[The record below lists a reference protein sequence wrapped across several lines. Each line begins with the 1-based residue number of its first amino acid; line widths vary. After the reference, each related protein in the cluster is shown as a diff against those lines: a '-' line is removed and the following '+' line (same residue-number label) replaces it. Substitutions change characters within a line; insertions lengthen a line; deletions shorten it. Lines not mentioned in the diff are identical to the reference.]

1 MPETK
6 VPAIKNIP
14 AKTDPETKLALES
27 IKEAVEVR
35 LGRRGD
41 PKDRA
46 VTLRELIESGL
57 ATDLAQSPYNPNTGA
72 TGFGP
77 ISELP
82 GDVEVPPTP
91 INLRAETLFKDI
103 ALFWHTSRSF
113 NPPYGNHAS
122 TEIWRSQTE
131 DLSSAIAAG
140 PLAGGVGGFSYTDT
154 STEYDRTYY
163 YWVRYISTK
172 GVPGPWSNMASA
184 TTVEDI
190 GATMRL
196 LSEELSNLPGYNLL
210 QTGAT
215 AATIIKSSGAPSAR
229 PNGDALQLND
239 MWFDTDDG
247 QIYTRNAANNAW
259 VAARDA
265 TLVSVFGTT
274 SFTGSTLSAAMAS
287 AQSDVVTL
295 TNNNTARASEIN
307 SLTATVSTKAK
318 TFVQDNPPTAIAVG
332 DLWIDS
338 NDNNKLYRASATGS
352 SNWVAVRD
360 TANDSKITVFTQT
373 SQPTANNTGDLWFDT
388 DDSNKQYR
396 WDGSNWVEVRDV
408 TSAAAIT
415 SEASTRASADS
426 ANATL
431 ITNLSASVGSGNDS
445 GGAAYSASNTIISH
459 VNATDANAAAAYVL
473 KVEANGAVAG
483 MVLEANAS
491 GSSTGSAI
499 QFQADKF
506 AIWDGSGS
514 AGSNSV
520 APFIVDSGVVYI
532 DVARIKDGTIA
543 EAKIGTLSA
552 EKITTGFLNVSER
565 IDANVIDG
573 DKIKAGTIGA
583 REITA
588 DSITADEI
596 SSDTITANELLN
608 ANTLNVK
615 HFDNVSTDIKSHL
628 SSGAYVPLSVEANV
642 QSWSGTYPGQTIV
655 SSETSSVVNIGCTT
669 ANVRNSAK
677 YRVVVSGVYGDIR
690 NGTIQYSY
698 DNFSSIA
705 ATLSPTMNANA
716 GTYRTYVFVWDGQI
730 AGLSTSQST
739 VYWRI
744 NWNVSSGQVNSTYQ
758 AMYVTL
764 DNTQ

>member
-14 AKTDPETKLALES
+14 ANIEPETKLALES

-46 VTLRELIESGL
+46 VTLRELIDSGL

-77 ISELP
+77 PSELP
-82 GDVEVPPTP
+82 GDVEVPPVP

-154 STEYDRTYY
+154 STEYNRTYY

-196 LSEELSNLPGYNLL
+196 LSEELANLPGYNLI
-210 QTGAT
+210 TTT
-215 AATIIKSSGAPSAR
+215 AAAATVIKQSSSPSVRADGSAIGAF
-229 PNGDALQLND
+229 DI
-239 MWFDTDDG
+239 WFDTDDS
-247 QIYTRNAANNAW
+247 QVYTRNAANNAW
-259 VAARDA
+259 VAGRDA
-265 TLVSVFGTT
+265 TLVNVFGAT
-274 SFTGSTLSAAMAS
+274 SFTGNTLTAAMAS
-287 AQSDVVTL
+287 AQADVITVTNSQNATATAVTNL
-295 TNNNTARASEIN
+295 TSTVTGNNNTLTASVN
-307 SLTATVSTKAK
+307 SLST
-318 TFVQDNPPTAIAVG
+318 T
-332 DLWIDS
+332 
-338 NDNNKLYRASATGS
+338 
-352 SNWVAVRD
+352 
-360 TANDSKITVFTQT
+360 TANL
-373 SQPTANNTGDLWFDT
+373 NGD
-388 DDSNKQYR
+388 
-396 WDGSNWVEVRDV
+396 
-408 TSAAAIT
+408 
-415 SEASTRASADS
+415 
-426 ANATL
+426 
-431 ITNLSASVGSGNDS
+431 
-445 GGAAYSASNTIISH
+445 
-459 VNATDANAAAAYVL
+459 VNAMFVL
-473 KVEANGAVAG
+473 QVATESNGSKSAAG
-483 MVLEANAS
+483 MVIGSNANS
-491 GSSTGSAI
+491 GSGATSYV
-499 QFQADKF
+499 QFRADTF
-506 AIWDGSGS
+506 AIWNPSTTS
-514 AGSNSV
+514 TV
-520 APFIVDSGVVYI
+520 APFIITNNVVYI
-532 DVARIKDGTIA
+532 DTARIKDASIT

-552 EKITTGFLNVSER
+552 EKITTGTLNVADL
-565 IDANVIDG
+565 IDANAIDA
-573 DKIKAGTIGA
+573 DKITAGTIGV
-583 REITA
+583 RELGANFITA
-588 DSITADEI
+588 NEI
-596 SSDTITANELLN
+596 NADTITANDLLST
-608 ANTLNVK
+608 NTLNVK
-615 HFDNVSTDIKSHL
+615 HFDNVSTNIKSHL
-628 SSGAYVPLSVEANV
+628 ASGAYVPLSVEANV

-716 GTYRTYVFVWDGQI
+716 GTYRTYVFIWDGQI

-744 NWNVSSGQVNSTYQ
+744 NWNVSGGQVNSTYQ
-758 AMYVTL
+758 ALYVTL

>member
-41 PKDRA
+41 PIDRA

-57 ATDLAQSPYNPNTGA
+57 ATQLAQSPYNPNTGA

-215 AATIIKSSGAPSAR
+215 AATIIKSSGSPSAR

-239 MWFDTDDG
+239 IWFDTDDG

-274 SFTGSTLSAAMAS
+274 SFTGSTLSSAMAT
-287 AQSDVVTL
+287 AQSNIVTV
-295 TNNNTARASEIN
+295 TEANSARVSEIT
-307 SLTATVSTKAK
+307 SLEAITNGFSSSST
-318 TFVQDNPPTAIAVG
+318 I
-332 DLWIDS
+332 
-338 NDNNKLYRASATGS
+338 
-352 SNWVAVRD
+352 
-360 TANDSKITVFTQT
+360 
-373 SQPTANNTGDLWFDT
+373 
-388 DDSNKQYR
+388 
-396 WDGSNWVEVRDV
+396 
-408 TSAAAIT
+408 AAAINT
-415 SEASTRASADS
+415 EATARASADS
-426 ANATL
+426 ANATS

-506 AIWDGSGS
+506 AIWDGSGA

-532 DVARIKDGTIA
+532 DTARIKNGSIVNA
-543 EAKIGTLSA
+543 HIGTLGA
-552 EKITTGFLNVSER
+552 DKITTGSLDVANR
-565 IDANVIDG
+565 IDANAIDG
-573 DKIKAGTIGA
+573 DKITAGTIGA

-588 DSITADEI
+588 NSITADEI
-596 SSDTITANELLN
+596 NADTITANDLLST
-608 ANTLNVK
+608 NTLNVK
-615 HFDNVSTDIKSHL
+615 HFDNVSTNIKSHL
-628 SSGAYVPLSVEANV
+628 ANGAYVPLGVEANV
-642 QSWSGTYPGQTIV
+642 QSWSGTYPGQVIV

>member
-14 AKTDPETKLALES
+14 ANIEPETKLALES

-46 VTLRELIESGL
+46 VTLRELIDSGL

-77 ISELP
+77 PSELP
-82 GDVEVPPTP
+82 GDVEVPPVP

-154 STEYDRTYY
+154 STEYNRTYY

-196 LSEELSNLPGYNLL
+196 LSEELANLPGYNLI
-210 QTGAT
+210 TTT
-215 AATIIKSSGAPSAR
+215 AAAATVIKQSSSPSVRADGSAIGAF
-229 PNGDALQLND
+229 DI
-239 MWFDTDDG
+239 WFDTDDS
-247 QIYTRNAANNAW
+247 QVYTRNAANNAW
-259 VAARDA
+259 VAGRDA
-265 TLVSVFGTT
+265 TLVNVFGAT
-274 SFTGSTLSAAMAS
+274 SFTGNTLTAAMAS
-287 AQSDVVTL
+287 AQADVITVTNSQNATATAVTNL
-295 TNNNTARASEIN
+295 TSTVTGNNNTLTASVN
-307 SLTATVSTKAK
+307 SLST
-318 TFVQDNPPTAIAVG
+318 T
-332 DLWIDS
+332 
-338 NDNNKLYRASATGS
+338 
-352 SNWVAVRD
+352 
-360 TANDSKITVFTQT
+360 TANL
-373 SQPTANNTGDLWFDT
+373 NGD
-388 DDSNKQYR
+388 
-396 WDGSNWVEVRDV
+396 
-408 TSAAAIT
+408 
-415 SEASTRASADS
+415 
-426 ANATL
+426 
-431 ITNLSASVGSGNDS
+431 
-445 GGAAYSASNTIISH
+445 
-459 VNATDANAAAAYVL
+459 VNAMFVL
-473 KVEANGAVAG
+473 TVATESNGSKSAAG
-483 MVLEANAS
+483 MVIGSNANS
-491 GSSTGSAI
+491 GSGATSYV
-499 QFQADKF
+499 QFRADTF
-506 AIWDGSGS
+506 AIWNPSTTS
-514 AGSNSV
+514 TV
-520 APFIVDSGVVYI
+520 APFIITNNVVYI
-532 DVARIKDGTIA
+532 DTARIKDASIT

-552 EKITTGFLNVSER
+552 EKITTGTLNVADL
-565 IDANVIDG
+565 IDANAIDA
-573 DKIKAGTIGA
+573 DKITAGTIGV
-583 REITA
+583 RELGANFITA
-588 DSITADEI
+588 NEI
-596 SSDTITANELLN
+596 NADTITANDLLST
-608 ANTLNVK
+608 NTLNVK
-615 HFDNVSTDIKSHL
+615 HFDNVSTNIKSHL
-628 SSGAYVPLSVEANV
+628 ASGAYVPLSVEANV

-744 NWNVSSGQVNSTYQ
+744 NWNVSGGQVNSTYQ
-758 AMYVTL
+758 ALYVTL